1 MFADFSV
8 EQILWV
14 AAAAFGAQ
22 IVGGIA
28 GYGMGL
34 LMPLILV
41 PLIGAEA
48 VVPVLSLSA
57 LITNPTRAI
66 TFWKD
71 LDPRKAIF
79 VTLCALPATAVGAY
93 WFTLLTGRGAQ
104 ILIGCLLIVMVP
116 LRHLLRRM
124 RAQLSGASFAGAS
137 FGFGFLMGATPGT
150 GVVLLSILMAAGLS
164 GTQVIATDA
173 AISAMLG
180 VVRTG
185 VYAGFGALPW
195 NLVFLS
201 LLIGAMATPGTLT
214 ARWISRR
221 FSGSFHN
228 GIFDVAIVAGGA
240 LLLWQVFLSEQS

>member
-1 MFADFSV
+1 MFADLSCS
-8 EQILWV
+8 QLLMV
-14 AAAAFGAQ
+14 AVAAFGTQ

-28 GYGMGL
+28 GYGTGL

-48 VVPVLSLSA
+48 AVPVISLAA
-57 LITNPTRAI
+57 LISNPTRAI

-71 LDPRKAIF
+71 IDRRKAVI
-79 VTLCALPATAVGAY
+79 VVLCALPATAAGAY

-116 LRHLLRRM
+116 LRYLLRRL
-124 RAQLSGASFAGAS
+124 RVRLAGAGFIGAS

-150 GVVLLSILMAAGLS
+150 GVVLLSILMAAGLA

-173 AISAMLG
+173 AISAVLG

-185 VYAGFGALPW
+185 IYAGFGALPW
-195 NLVFLS
+195 NMVLLAV
-201 LLIGAMATPGTLT
+201 LIGAMATPGTLT

-221 FSGSFHN
+221 FTAEFHN
-228 GIFDVAIVAGGA
+228 GIFDAAIVTGGVV
-240 LLLWQVFLSEQS
+240 LLWQAFH

>member
-1 MFADFSV
+1 MFGDFSL
-8 EQILWV
+8 EQLLMV
-14 AAAAFGAQ
+14 AGFAFFTQ

-28 GYGMGL
+28 GYGTGL
-34 LMPLILV
+34 LLPLVLV

-48 VVPVLSLSA
+48 VVPAISLAA

-71 LDPRKAIF
+71 LDRGKTIF

-104 ILIGCLLIVMVP
+104 ILIGCLLITMVP
-116 LRHLLRRM
+116 LRYLLRRLQV
-124 RAQLSGASFAGAS
+124 RLAGASFAGAS

-150 GVVLLSILMAAGLS
+150 GVVLLSILMASGLA

-173 AISAMLG
+173 AISALLG
-180 VVRTG
+180 LVRTG
-185 VYAGFGALPW
+185 IYAGFGALPW
-195 NLVFLS
+195 DLVFLS
-201 LLIGAMATPGTLT
+201 VLIGAMATPGALT

-221 FSGSFHN
+221 FTAEFHN
-228 GIFDVAIVAGGA
+228 GIFDAAIILGGGV
-240 LLLWQVFLSEQS
+240 LLWQVFA

>member
-1 MFADFSV
+1 MFSDLSLH
-8 EQILWV
+8 ELLMV
-14 AAAAFGAQ
+14 AAFSFGTQ
-22 IVGGIA
+22 IIGGIA
-28 GYGMGL
+28 GYGTGL
-34 LMPLILV
+34 LMPLILI

-48 VVPVLSLSA
+48 VVPVISLAA

-71 LDPRKAIF
+71 LDRRKAIF

-93 WFTLLTGRGAQ
+93 WFTLLTGRDAQ

-116 LRHLLRRM
+116 LRYLLRRL
-124 RAQLSGASFAGAS
+124 RVRLAGPGFAGAS

-150 GVVLLSILMAAGLS
+150 GVVLLSILMAAGLA

-173 AISAMLG
+173 AISALLG

-185 VYAGFGALPW
+185 IYAGFGALTW
-195 NLVFLS
+195 NMVFLS
-201 LLIGAMATPGTLT
+201 VLIGAMATPGTLT

-221 FSGSFHN
+221 FTAEFHN
-228 GIFDVAIVAGGA
+228 VVFDVAIVAGGA
-240 LLLWQVFLSEQS
+240 VLLLQVFK